1 MFNGQGPRVQAA
13 QLAAVPLTGRITLAE
28 GQKNE
33 REQRLVRVRKQEKE
47 EEQRLV
53 RVRKQEN
60 EREQRLVRVRKTK
73 GSSQTFG
80 QQRDKET

>member
-1 MFNGQGPRVQAA
+1 MVNGQGPRVQAA

-33 REQRLVRVRKQEKE
+33 REQRLVRVRK
-47 EEQRLV
+47 
-53 RVRKQEN
+53 
-60 EREQRLVRVRKTK
+60 TK